1 MESQIFTPSFRD
13 SSGDGVGD
21 FKGIAEKL
29 EEIRKIGIQ
38 NVWATPVI
46 TTDKVA
52 TCISFFFFVRPT
64 IFTSKKKLKALLV
77 VILNT
82 FRRRLAA
89 SCFSGRL

>member
-52 TCISFFFFVRPT
+52 TCISFFFLCDLPFSLQKKS
-64 IFTSKKKLKALLV
+64 SKP
-77 VILNT
+77 
-82 FRRRLAA
+82 
-89 SCFSGRL
+89 C